1 MDRRASGQAFP
12 SFAPHRILSNVHS
25 PMSTQVL
32 IWTISLASILCM
44 LLRPRGITEAWWV
57 CAGAILL
64 AITRLIPLREAAQAV
79 RDGFDVYLFLAGM
92 MILAELAREERV
104 FDWVADIAARHAKGS
119 PARLFVLVYLVGTIV
134 TALLSND
141 ATAVVLTPAVLA
153 VVRRAKVDPKPYL
166 LACAFIANAAS
177 FVFPISNPANLVVF
191 DRHMPPLGAW
201 LSIFLLPSLAS
212 MLITFLYLRWIS
224 RRRLR
229 RTFEGNLQPVLLST
243 EGKFALAGLLF
254 AAAALIFSSALG
266 LSLGAPTCGAA
277 LVAMAVVAWR
287 NRSVVPR
294 IVKGVSWSVLPLVAG
309 LFVIVAALQNAGLLR
324 LGLAGLQAL
333 SHTST
338 QLAKVSAAFAVALLS
353 NAMNNLPVALMGG
366 AAIRH
371 AQESGVVA
379 HAILIGVDLGPNL
392 SVTGSLATILWL
404 IALRREQVEIT
415 AWEFLKVGM
424 VAMPLALIASL
435 LVLRG

>member
-1 MDRRASGQAFP
+1 
-12 SFAPHRILSNVHS
+12 
-25 PMSTQVL
+25 
-32 IWTISLASILCM
+32 
-44 LLRPRGITEAWWV
+44 
-57 CAGAILL
+57 
-64 AITRLIPLREAAQAV
+64 
-79 RDGFDVYLFLAGM
+79 
-92 MILAELAREERV
+92 
-104 FDWVADIAARHAKGS
+104 
-119 PARLFVLVYLVGTIV
+119 
-134 TALLSND
+134 
-141 ATAVVLTPAVLA
+141 VVLTPAVLA

-191 DRHMPPLGAW
+191 GQHIPPLRAW

-212 MLITFLYLRWIS
+212 VLITFLCLRWLS

-229 RTFEGNLQPVLLST
+229 GGFQGNLQPVLLST

-277 LVAMAVVAWR
+277 MVAMAVVAWR

-294 IVKGVSWSVLPLVAG
+294 IEKGVSWSVLPLVAG

-333 SHTST
+333 SRTST

-353 NAMNNLPVALMGG
+353 NGMNNLPVGLMGG
-366 AAIRH
+366 AAIAVPH
-371 AQESGVVA
+371 AQESGIVA

-404 IALRREQVEIT
+404 IALRHEQVEIT
-415 AWEFLKVGM
+415 AWEFFDVGM